1 MSNLIRRKISGQG
14 IYRRL
19 FAALC
24 LAFLLTGCQEREG
37 KAAGRPPGTEG
48 DAGGSA
54 AGFPRGRM
62 PGEWPFWGLK
72 RREASAF

>member
-14 IYRRL
+14 ICRRL

-37 KAAGRPPGTEG
+37 KAAGRPQEQRETREEAPPDFQGAECRENGPFG
-48 DAGGSA
+48 D
-54 AGFPRGRM
+54 
-62 PGEWPFWGLK
+62 
-72 RREASAF
+72 